1 MSVTPVTVPSVVGL
15 DLADATAALTSAGLV
30 VGTLTPVTDPATAVG
45 NVSTQSPIAG
55 AQALSGSAVNLSIS
69 YIVPE
74 FDIDATLI
82 SQYANSPT
90 IVTLV
95 ENFGQYFDPAA
106 NLQDFYLTVWNIDT
120 AVGFGLDIWGRILGV
135 SRVIQ
140 IPGTSGAFGF
150 ENSDTPP
157 DWQDF
162 GNTTIP
168 AAGGPFY
175 SGQVSGDSYKLNDDP
190 YRTLLLT
197 KALANICAT
206 TAPALNALISNLFP
220 GRGVCYT
227 VDRGGMQ
234 MTYVFLFTLSTVEYA
249 ILADSGVLPHP
260 AGVGFNIIVIDTEF
274 FGFKEAAP
282 QVNPFGSGVFY
293 N

>member
-1 MSVTPVTVPSVVGL
+1 MTAVASFPEFNV
-15 DLADATAALTSAGLV
+15 DATV
-30 VGTLTPVTDPATAVG
+30 
-45 NVSTQSPIAG
+45 
-55 AQALSGSAVNLSIS
+55 
-69 YIVPE
+69 
-74 FDIDATLI
+74 I

-90 IVTLV
+90 LVALV
-95 ENFGQYFDPAA
+95 ENFGQYFDPTA
-106 NLQDFYLTVWNIDT
+106 NLTDFFNVVWNIDT
-120 AVGFGLDIWGRILGV
+120 AVEFGLDIWGIILCV

-140 IPGTSGAFGF
+140 IPGTSGSFGF

-162 GNTTIP
+162 GNTAIP

-175 SGQVSGDSYKLNDDP
+175 SGQIVGDSYKLNDGP

-206 TAPALNALISNLFP
+206 TAPALNALITNLFP

-227 VDRGGMQ
+227 VDRGAMQ
-234 MTYVFLFTLSTVEYA
+234 MSYVFLFPLTTIEYA

-260 AGVGFNIIVIDTEF
+260 AGVGVNVAVIDTEF

-282 QVNPFGSGVFY
+282 LVNPFGYGVFY